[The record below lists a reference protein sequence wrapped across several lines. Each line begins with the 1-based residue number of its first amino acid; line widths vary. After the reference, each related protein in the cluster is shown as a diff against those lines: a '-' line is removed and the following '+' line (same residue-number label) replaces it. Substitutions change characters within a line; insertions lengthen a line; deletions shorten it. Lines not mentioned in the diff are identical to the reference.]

1 MTQDIAAPLGA
12 GVIRKATWR
21 LIPFMALLYFINYL
35 DRVNVSFAA
44 LTMNEDLAFSA
55 TVYGNGAGILF
66 VGYVLFMVPSN
77 IILDKVGARRWV
89 AVIMAA
95 WGLISL
101 AMAFVDGPVSFY
113 VLRFFLGAPEAG
125 FFPGMILYLAF
136 WFPVTVR
143 ARITGLFLLSAPC
156 PVFWAHRRRRHRRP
170 RARWL
175 AVAVHHPGVARGG
188 TQPCC
193 FTGADEQARRRGVAF
208 TR

>member
-21 LIPFMALLYFINYL
+21 LILFMALLYFINCL

-66 VGYVLFMVPSN
+66 VGYVLFMVPSKL
-77 IILDKVGARRWV
+77 ILDKMGARRRV

-113 VLRFFLGAPEAG
+113 VLRFFLGAAEAG
-125 FFPGMILYLAF
+125 FFPGIILYLTF

-143 ARITGLFLLSAPC
+143 ARITGLFLLSP
-156 PVFWAHRRRRHRRP
+156 PV
-170 RARWL
+170 
-175 AVAVHHPGVARGG
+175 
-188 TQPCC
+188 QC
-193 FTGADEQARRRGVAF
+193 FGRTSVVGIEGLGLDG
-208 TR
+208 